1 MSCESISPK
10 KHSHTT
16 TAYCD
21 NRGRCIRVEGGSGS
35 GFGGS
40 RGAPFRLWSELR
52 FRRFRSS
59 DIYRQRNKD
68 RRSKNTSKPYT
79 ANVGPWLAEASRG
92 LKRVKPNGC
101 TTGVSKP
108 TTNDRFPRVV
118 CGGSCNDS
126 RTQISLTLGSC
137 RQCLRGGS
145 MRRILS
151 LMCDELE
158 HLERGWLVL

>member
-1 MSCESISPK
+1 MTSTWTSSTLVSNLWLRQPRPLYPGGGGVVVQDLAAPEVLLFDCGQSCGFADFVPVISTGSATK
-10 KHSHTT
+10 T
-16 TAYCD
+16 
-21 NRGRCIRVEGGSGS
+21 EG
-35 GFGGS
+35 
-40 RGAPFRLWSELR
+40 
-52 FRRFRSS
+52 
-59 DIYRQRNKD
+59 Q
-68 RRSKNTSKPYT
+68 KNTSKPYT
-79 ANVGPWLAEASRG
+79 ANVGPWLTEASRG

-118 CGGSCNDS
+118 CGGSCDDS

-137 RQCLRGGS
+137 RQRLKGGS

-151 LMCDELE
+151 PMCDELE